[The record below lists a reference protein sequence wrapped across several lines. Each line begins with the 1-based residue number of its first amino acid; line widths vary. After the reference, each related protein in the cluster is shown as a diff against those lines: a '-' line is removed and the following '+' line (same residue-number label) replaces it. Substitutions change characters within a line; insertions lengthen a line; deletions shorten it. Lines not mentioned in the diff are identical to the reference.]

1 MLGPI
6 VTGILFSLVML
17 GISLKNPNLGRIIL
31 GMFFLVMA
39 IGVNGT
45 ITLSNPQLYVDYGQ
59 QALIPIYREFC
70 LTIIALNPKVFG
82 LLLIAYE
89 ITIGLLMLNR
99 GTRVKIGMIG
109 SILFLIAIS
118 PISLIQIPWL
128 GLVIAPGYLL
138 TKDFETTFLDIVKA
152 KVRKNRYL

>member
-6 VTGILFSLVML
+6 VTGVLFSLVML
-17 GISLKNPNLGRIIL
+17 GISLKNPNLGPIIL

-59 QALIPIYREFC
+59 QALIPLYRELC

-89 ITIGLLMLNR
+89 VTIGLLMLNR

-128 GLVIAPGYLL
+128 GLAITPGFLL
-138 TKDFETTFLDIVKA
+138 KKDFETSFWDIA
-152 KVRKNRYL
+152 KSKLRKNRYL